1 MDSCIWY
8 TPLRRLLEWNYLCKT
23 KRKMRLLQNF
33 LNPYQGIKKGCYQ
46 LRLISSSNHRS
57 SKQQFPAQEF
67 QEVVFFCTSS
77 RKTELQMSTF
87 SFGKLYLTQAIL
99 FLNLMFKNKTLH
111 YKLPI
116 KQTFKLMFFFP
127 QKRKL
132 AVLSIQRHC
141 LLSVHRSC
149 QLFIEGF
156 SVNWRNLLER
166 IF

>member
-1 MDSCIWY
+1 
-8 TPLRRLLEWNYLCKT
+8 
-23 KRKMRLLQNF
+23 MRLLQNF

-67 QEVVFFCTSS
+67 QEVFFCTSS

-87 SFGKLYLTQAIL
+87 SLGKLYYLTQAIL
-99 FLNLMFKNKTLH
+99 FLNLMFKNTLH

-116 KQTFKLMFFFP
+116 IQTFKLMFFFP
-127 QKRKL
+127 QKKTC
-132 AVLSIQRHC
+132 SFEHSERHC
-141 LLSVHRSC
+141 LLQVHRSC

-156 SVNWRNLLER
+156 AVNWRNLLER
-166 IF
+166 IFKCMLSGIATHPQCICHNSGQKAG